1 MILREN
7 NSWRPGT
14 HYGTDCGLG
23 TEDCR
28 LGTGDY
34 RLKTAFPA
42 FTFASMKLQLA
53 CLFLCSMTLLLS
65 GCKTDQ
71 RTELFEMSHFIDF
84 ELQAGLNTLETHFYR
99 TSGIQSQ
106 FQAQLD
112 ALGRPASDVVSV
124 TPKYAELSTVFGD
137 QDLDF
142 IRQVFVRIYDLS
154 DPENTNSEIFY
165 LDPVPPNTRKV
176 IRPFPGLSNVRDIAA
191 EPVFGVEVGISLWEV
206 TPRSFDM
213 RLEFELS
220 ANVD

>member
-1 MILREN
+1 MKFLYSGVLIF
-7 NSWRPGT
+7 SI
-14 HYGTDCGLG
+14 
-23 TEDCR
+23 
-28 LGTGDY
+28 
-34 RLKTAFPA
+34 
-42 FTFASMKLQLA
+42 TF
-53 CLFLCSMTLLLS
+53 LLT

-71 RTELFEMSHFIDF
+71 RTELFEMVHAVDF

-124 TPKYAELSTVFGD
+124 TPKYAELSTIFGD

-142 IRQVFVRIYDLS
+142 IRQVFVRVYDLS
-154 DPENTNSEIFY
+154 DPFNVTSEIFY
-165 LDPVPPNTRKV
+165 LDPVPPNTRNV
-176 IRPFPGLSNVRDIAA
+176 IRPFPGLADVLNITSESN
-191 EPVFGVEVGISLWEV
+191 FGVEIGISLWQV